1 MNGIRGLVP
10 CLAAFALLAGCGQ
23 SEPASYKC
31 AVARV
36 AQVRGDLVPG
46 PLARGVKG
54 DLVIEN
60 DRLRAIIQKGG
71 RNWYGISQFG
81 GNIIDALP
89 KSANGALLG
98 EDQFEEFVLG
108 TNIESAPNYQSVRVL
123 SAGGE
128 NSDGSC
134 RPAVVRAT
142 GPDDLLDFINGS
154 TAIRGIA
161 PLQFPPSADD
171 FDLPFTISTDYTLD
185 AGARYIR
192 IDTRLV
198 NDSAQDHW
206 IYLVEYVNGSGETEL
221 FQSGYGFGEAFATA
235 PCASCNFI
243 AYAGHEGGA
252 GASYGLIHDN
262 RAGSPTAGSSSV
274 SVSGVTVFLYGRDI
288 LLVAT
293 TPEAS
298 QPPNP
303 TTQPTSANGPNF
315 MVPANGEVTLTRWFA
330 VGDGTVG
337 SIVDVRNELVPPAAG
352 VGTIGGRITDAR
364 GPVAGAEVAVLTAG
378 TEGFPATRGPNLR
391 VVNHFRTDAR
401 GRFGGTQ
408 AAGDYTLRV
417 NMPGRLAPTPLNPGV
432 TVTAGQATTQDFTVP
447 VASAI
452 RVLVTD
458 DRGAP
463 VAAKVQLVGAP
474 NPDDPDGGEPLNGEG
489 GVVAA
494 ALTIETGVFGDPGA
508 DPLPP
513 FVRLAEFSVLDPL
526 RSGPVGIGDTGEHAI
541 EPGAYTLSVSRGPRY
556 SEFRKQVTIGPGL
569 TTVHATLAEV
579 VPTPGHIFGDFH
591 VHTINSPDSEVT
603 NRERVATYLA
613 EDLDFFTPS
622 DHDNRMDFSPVIAD
636 MGVARLIATAPS
648 AEVTTFDYGHYNFW
662 PVALETDSP
671 DDELPNEGHSRD
683 RKIAKGATDWGGPA
697 PLGQDFP
704 SAGHYSLPPA
714 RIYAEAARDPFQPGR
729 EVVRQINHIDW
740 HFGVS
745 AGGLDIDTGVD
756 PPQSRVAP
764 AERRLDPALANLYSD
779 AYDTLELIV
788 GTDGLEDQ
796 DESEG
801 EFYTQNIGD
810 WFNLLNQGRFRTAI
824 SNSDTH
830 QRRVT
835 SMQARNLISVPDE
848 LLRDGRA
855 NVAAIDADPHAVGDA
870 VRRGLSTM
878 TNTPWLRVR
887 VKSDAGASAGLEFK
901 DRYGT
906 SRRPLPAASGTV
918 GVGVEVRSPLWAP
931 YDQILV
937 FVNGETVAHDDGSRG
952 YSLCAPAHE
961 LNLADG
967 GFTRAQVTAPA
978 AIDVK
983 RFETAATV
991 TVQHPGADFWV
1002 VVMARGTPGDSPTM
1016 FPVYAEDFDDGA
1028 DNVVGTVD
1036 DVGLRAL
1043 AVSNPIYVDV
1053 DGNGRFDPPGVAGT
1067 AHPALGCPGGAVMPT
1082 E

>member
-1 MNGIRGLVP
+1 MKNIRGL
-10 CLAAFALLAGCGQ
+10 LAGLATLALLAGCGQ
-23 SEPASYKC
+23 SDPVSYKC
-31 AVARV
+31 AVARE
-36 AQVRGDLVPG
+36 ARLQRDLVPG

-54 DLVIEN
+54 DFVLEN
-60 DRLRAIIQKGG
+60 DKLRAIVQKGG

-89 KSANGALLG
+89 KAASGALLG
-98 EDQFEEFVLG
+98 QDNFEEFVLG
-108 TNIESAPNYQSVRVL
+108 TNIESAPNYQSVTVVD
-123 SAGGE
+123 AGGE
-128 NSDGSC
+128 NADGSC
-134 RPAVVRAT
+134 RPAIVRAT

-154 TAIRGIA
+154 TAIRSIS

-171 FDLPFTISTDYTLD
+171 YDLPFTISTDYTLE
-185 AGARYIR
+185 AGKRYIR

-206 IYLVEYVNGSGETEL
+206 IYLVEYLNGSGENEV

-235 PCASCNFI
+235 PCDSCNFV
-243 AYAGHEGGA
+243 AYGGHESGSGV
-252 GASYGLIHDN
+252 SYGLIHDV
-262 RAGSPTAGSSSV
+262 AGSTSV

-303 TTQPTSANGPNF
+303 TTLPTSANGPNF
-315 MVPANGEVTLTRWFA
+315 MVPANGEITLTRWFA
-330 VGDGTVG
+330 VGDGTVA

-352 VGTIGGRITDAR
+352 VGTLRGRVTDAR
-364 GPVAGAEVAVLTAG
+364 GPVAGAEVAVLTSG
-378 TEGFPATRGPNLR
+378 PEGFPASRGPNLR
-391 VVNHFRTDAR
+391 VVNHFRTDAD
-401 GRFGGTQ
+401 GRFQGTQ

-417 NMPGRLAPTPLNPGV
+417 NVPGRLAATPLNPAV

-447 VASAI
+447 AASRL
-452 RVLVTD
+452 RVHVTD
-458 DRGAP
+458 DQGKP

-474 NPDDPDGGEPLNGEG
+474 DPNDPDGGEPLNGEG

-513 FVRLAEFSVLDPL
+513 GVRLAEFSVLDPQ
-526 RSGPVGIGDTGEHAI
+526 RDGPVGIGDTGEHAI
-541 EPGAYTLSVSRGPRY
+541 EPGTYRLSVSRGPRY
-556 SEFRKQVTIGPGL
+556 SEFTRQVTISAGAL

-603 NRERVATYLA
+603 NRERIATYLA

-636 MGVARLIATAPS
+636 MAVDRLIATAPS

-683 RKIAKGATDWGGPA
+683 RKIAKGSTDWGGQA

-704 SAGHYSLPPA
+704 SAGYYSLPPA
-714 RIYAEAARDPFQPGR
+714 QIYAEAARDPFQPGR
-729 EVVRQINHIDW
+729 QVVRQINHIDW

-756 PPQSRVAP
+756 PPQSGVDP
-764 AERRLDPALANLYSD
+764 ADRRLDPALANLYDD

-796 DESEG
+796 DEAEG
-801 EFYTQNIGD
+801 EFYTQNLGD

-835 SMQARNLISVPDE
+835 SMQARNLISVPDD
-848 LLRDGRA
+848 LLRGGRA
-855 NVAAIDADPHAVGDA
+855 DVAAINADPHTVGDA

-887 VKSDAGASAGLEFK
+887 VRNATGATAGLEYK

-906 SRRPLPAASGTV
+906 SGRPLPASSGTV
-918 GVGVEVRSPLWAP
+918 SVDIDVKSPLWAP
-931 YDQILV
+931 YDQLLV
-937 FVNGETVAHDDGSRG
+937 FVNGETAQHDDGSRG
-952 YSLCAPAHE
+952 YGLCAPAFE

-967 GFTRAQVTAPA
+967 DFARAQVVVPA
-978 AIDVK
+978 AIIAR
-983 RFETAATV
+983 RFETARTV
-991 TVQHPGADFWV
+991 AVQHPGADFWV

-1016 FPVYAEDFDDGA
+1016 FPVYAEDFAPGSDGVA
-1028 DNVVGTVD
+1028 GTVD
-1036 DVGLRAL
+1036 DIGLRAL

-1053 DGNGRFDPPGVAGT
+1053 DGDGRFDPPGVANT
-1067 AHPALGCPGGAVMPT
+1067 AHPALGCPGGATMPT
-1082 E
+1082 G